1 MKTKSQNVRMFFG
14 MMIFFIIGLLTITGY
29 TQEVIQF
36 NDPMAEMFVS
46 LMSFM
51 LAGVMGVALKSE

>member
-1 MKTKSQNVRMFFG
+1 MKTKSQNTRMFFG
-14 MMIFFIIGLLTITGY
+14 MMIFFTIGLLTITGY

-36 NDPMAEMFVS
+36 NDLMAEMFVS

-51 LAGVMGVALKSE
+51 LAGAMGIALKSE

>member
-1 MKTKSQNVRMFFG
+1 MKTKSQNVRLFFG
-14 MMIFFIIGLLTITGY
+14 MMTFFIIGLLTITGY

-46 LMSFM
+46 IMSFM
-51 LAGVMGVALKSE
+51 LAGVMGIALKSE

>member
-29 TQEVIQF
+29 TQEVIRF

-46 LMSFM
+46 LMLFM

>member
-1 MKTKSQNVRMFFG
+1 MKTKSQNTRLFFG
-14 MMIFFIIGLLTITGY
+14 MMTFFTIGLLTITGY

-51 LAGVMGVALKSE
+51 LAGAMGIALKSE

>member
-1 MKTKSQNVRMFFG
+1 MKTKSQNIRLFFG
-14 MMIFFIIGLLTITGY
+14 MMAFFTIGLLTITGY

-36 NDPMAEMFVS
+36 NNPMAEMFVS

-51 LAGVMGVALKSE
+51 LAGAMGIALKSE